1 MKTPTANT
9 LRLTVAS
16 VGAGALLAVG
26 LAAGVAAGAT
36 ETPTDP
42 GTVETDPTV
51 EATLTFAREEER
63 LARDLYATLADRYD
77 GARPFSMITMSEDR
91 HYDAVGTLLDRYGVP
106 DTGAGLAPGEYA
118 DPTLQALYDD
128 WLAQGS
134 TSLADAY
141 LVGVSLEKRD
151 IADLEASIAADLPPD
166 VDAVLEQ
173 LLRGSERHLEAYE
186 AAAAGET
193 AGTGAGRTEGARPG
207 YGQGH
212 GPGDRQGAGRG
223 AGGAMMG
230 QGAGSG
236 AARVGAAECPYL
248 DTDD

>member
-1 MKTPTANT
+1 MKTPTT
-9 LRLTVAS
+9 TTFRLTVAS
-16 VGAGALLAVG
+16 VGAGALMAVG

-36 ETPTDP
+36 ATPADP
-42 GTVETDPTV
+42 GTVETDPSIA
-51 EATLTFAREEER
+51 ATLTFAREEER

-77 GARPFSMITMSEDR
+77 GARPFSMITTSEDR

-106 DTGAGLAPGEYA
+106 DTGAALAPGEYA

-141 LVGVSLEKRD
+141 LVGVSLEERD
-151 IADLEASIAADLPPD
+151 IADLEASIAADLPSD

-186 AAAAGET
+186 AAAAGDT
-193 AGTGAGRTEGARPG
+193 AGTGAGRTDGAEPG
-207 YGQGH
+207 YRRGSG
-212 GPGDRQGAGRG
+212 QGAGRG
-223 AGGAMMG
+223 AGGAMMSQG
-230 QGAGSG
+230 TGAGPVRSG
-236 AARVGAAECPYL
+236 AADCPYV
-248 DTDD
+248 DTDN